1 MEGERTSNKE
11 YAAMEKRLPMP
22 LDTNER
28 VEAEYSK
35 DTHRNRTFL
44 KVFIIYLFF
53 VFVIIIFVCFCYH
66 LICLFLFL
74 FYFLTVVVFRRY
86 SDKQGTRSKDTMLPS
101 RGSSK

>member
-53 VFVIIIFVCFCYH
+53 VFVSSDLFVFVFVFVLFSYRCCF
-66 LICLFLFL
+66 
-74 FYFLTVVVFRRY
+74 
-86 SDKQGTRSKDTMLPS
+86 
-101 RGSSK
+101 